1 MKRRFPQ
8 GSRLKYKNV
17 KEMVD
22 GRTFDSRKEAARYR
36 QLKLLHLAGEIS
48 EPECQPSFRL
58 GTDAQPV
65 LIKSKGYPN
74 GRRATYRGDFRY
86 LDLKSGDTVV
96 EDVKGMD
103 TPISRLKRAIVEA
116 QYDVTIQLL

>member
-22 GRTFDSRKEAARYR
+22 GRSFDSRKEAARYR

-58 GTDAQPV
+58 GTEDKPV
-65 LIKSKGYPN
+65 LIKSKGYPA

-86 LDLKSGDTVV
+86 TDLKSHDTVV

-116 QYDVTIQLL
+116 QYGVTIQLL